1 MDMLVHWVADN
12 FFGGAIMYNLYNLF
26 QVRLLAQLSFYLNV
40 MFEHIIDILLENFDI
55 SYCIAVNI
63 ATYVIIK
70 CIDDIN
76 GKKIVPRY
84 CKRIILLLVIIVMA
98 VIYHFVG
105 VNIKVI
111 IDSAILAPVSWSW
124 IFKPLCGRL
133 NIDYRKVEDVSE

>member
-1 MDMLVHWVADN
+1 
-12 FFGGAIMYNLYNLF
+12 
-26 QVRLLAQLSFYLNV
+26 

-84 CKRIILLLVIIVMA
+84 FKRIILLLVIIVMA
-98 VIYHFVG
+98 VIDHFVG

-124 IFKPLCGRL
+124 IFKPLCNKL
-133 NIDYRKVEDVSE
+133 NIDYRKVEDISE

>member
-1 MDMLVHWVADN
+1 
-12 FFGGAIMYNLYNLF
+12 
-26 QVRLLAQLSFYLNV
+26 

-63 ATYVIIK
+63 ATYLSIK
-70 CIDDIN
+70 FIDDIN

-124 IFKPLCGRL
+124 IFKPLCSKF
-133 NIDYRKVEDVSE
+133 NIDYRRIEDVSD

>member
-1 MDMLVHWVADN
+1 
-12 FFGGAIMYNLYNLF
+12 
-26 QVRLLAQLSFYLNV
+26 

-70 CIDDIN
+70 LIDDIN

-98 VIYHFVG
+98 IIYHIVG
-105 VNIKVI
+105 INAKVI
-111 IDSAILAPVSWSW
+111 INSAILAPVSWSW
-124 IFKPLCGRL
+124 IFKPLCGKL
-133 NIDYRKVEDVSE
+133 NIDYRKIDDVSE

>member
-1 MDMLVHWVADN
+1 
-12 FFGGAIMYNLYNLF
+12 
-26 QVRLLAQLSFYLNV
+26 

-70 CIDDIN
+70 FRDDIN

-98 VIYHFVG
+98 VIYHYAG
-105 VNIKVI
+105 VNSKIL

-124 IFKPLCGRL
+124 IFKPLCDKL
-133 NIDYRKVEDVSE
+133 NIDYRKIENVSDEDDN

>member
-1 MDMLVHWVADN
+1 
-12 FFGGAIMYNLYNLF
+12 
-26 QVRLLAQLSFYLNV
+26 

-63 ATYVIIK
+63 ATYLSIK
-70 CIDDIN
+70 FIDDIN

-98 VIYHFVG
+98 VIYHLSG
-105 VNIKVI
+105 VNSKVI

-124 IFKPLCGRL
+124 IFKPLCSKF
-133 NIDYRKVEDVSE
+133 NIDYRRIEDVSD

>member
-1 MDMLVHWVADN
+1 
-12 FFGGAIMYNLYNLF
+12 
-26 QVRLLAQLSFYLNV
+26 

-63 ATYVIIK
+63 ATYLIIK
-70 CIDDIN
+70 FIDDIN

-98 VIYHFVG
+98 VIYHLSG
-105 VNIKVI
+105 VNSKVI

-124 IFKPLCGRL
+124 IFKPLCSKF
-133 NIDYRKVEDVSE
+133 NIDYRRIEDVSD

>member
-1 MDMLVHWVADN
+1 
-12 FFGGAIMYNLYNLF
+12 
-26 QVRLLAQLSFYLNV
+26 

-55 SYCIAVNI
+55 SYFIAVNI
-63 ATYVIIK
+63 ATYLIIK

-98 VIYHFVG
+98 IIYHIVG
-105 VNIKVI
+105 VNTKVI
-111 IDSAILAPVSWSW
+111 VNSAILAPVSWSW

-133 NIDYRKVEDVSE
+133 NIDYRKIDDVSE

>member
-1 MDMLVHWVADN
+1 
-12 FFGGAIMYNLYNLF
+12 
-26 QVRLLAQLSFYLNV
+26 
-40 MFEHIIDILLENFDI
+40 MFERIIDILLENFDI

-63 ATYVIIK
+63 ATYLIIK
-70 CIDDIN
+70 FIDDIN

-98 VIYHFVG
+98 IIYHIVG
-105 VNIKVI
+105 INTKVI

-133 NIDYRKVEDVSE
+133 NIDYRKIDDVSE

>member
-1 MDMLVHWVADN
+1 
-12 FFGGAIMYNLYNLF
+12 
-26 QVRLLAQLSFYLNV
+26 
-40 MFEHIIDILLENFDI
+40 MFEQIIEILLENFDI

-124 IFKPLCGRL
+124 IFKPLCNKL

>member
-1 MDMLVHWVADN
+1 MLEN
-12 FFGGAIMYNLYNLF
+12 
-26 QVRLLAQLSFYLNV
+26 
-40 MFEHIIDILLENFDI
+40 IIDILLQNFDI

-63 ATYVIIK
+63 ATYLIIK

-98 VIYHFVG
+98 IIYHVVG
-105 VNIKVI
+105 VNAKVI
-111 IDSAILAPVSWSW
+111 VNSAILAPVSWSW

-133 NIDYRKVEDVSE
+133 NIDYRKIDDVSE